1 MPKEALE
8 KLSIKILQGS
18 WNMKVKWIGMNMIV
32 FKTKRVPCGQNVNK
46 THYQDIHDF
55 QHCL

>member
-18 WNMKVKWIGMNMIV
+18 WNMEVKWMGMNMIV
-32 FKTKRVPCGQNVNK
+32 FKTNHMHCGQNVN
-46 THYQDIHDF
+46 TRHDQDLHD
-55 QHCL
+55 L